1 MDLSSPQQLS
11 TWLNSPTQLGQW
23 QPILSD
29 DSTASLDDSVHVLVF
44 NSETLAQDVLTLVQ
58 SAAQRPTAIAAL
70 KPHTD
75 LALAYVL
82 KYHGDLSHIKST
94 VSQCTLNAEIAVFS
108 QAPSLL
114 EPGLLVMDM
123 DSTAIQIECI
133 DEIARL
139 AGVYDEV
146 AAVTQQAMQGQLAF
160 SDSLRQRVAKLA
172 GVELNLLNQLKEDL
186 PLMPG
191 VFALCQALKQANWT
205 LAIASGGFVPFA
217 QKVQSVLGLD
227 RIHANELGDDG
238 DKLTGEVHGDIVDAD
253 EKARFL
259 TRYAQELGLAKSQ
272 TMAMGDG
279 ANDLV
284 MMAASGLGVAVH
296 GKPKVVAEAD
306 VAINHGSLLQV
317 LYFLSVPK

>member
-1 MDLSSPQQLS
+1 MDLLSPQQLHS
-11 TWLNSPTQLGQW
+11 WLENPSQIGTWH
-23 QPILSD
+23 
-29 DSTASLDDSVHVLVF
+29 SLLDYAPQNDSVFVLVF
-44 NSETLAQDVLTLVQ
+44 NGAPLNT
-58 SAAQRPTAIAAL
+58 SAATLIKELQYKASAIAAL
-70 KPHTD
+70 QPHSELATAFVIRFHGELEMIKASVAE
-75 LALAYVL
+75 LALNCE
-82 KYHGDLSHIKST
+82 T
-94 VSQCTLNAEIAVFS
+94 AVFAH
-108 QAPSLL
+108 APSLA

-146 AAVTQQAMQGQLAF
+146 AAVTQQAMQGSLAF
-160 SDSLRQRVAKLA
+160 SDSLRQRVAKLK
-172 GVELNLLNQLKEDL
+172 GVELTLLNKLKDDL

-191 VFALCQALKQANWT
+191 VLALCSALKQAGWT

-217 QKVQSVLGLD
+217 RQVQGMLALD

-238 DKLTGEVHGDIVDAD
+238 VALTGVVHGKIVDAE

-259 TRYAQELGLAKSQ
+259 ASYANELGIAKAQ

-296 GKPKVVAEAD
+296 GKPKVVAQAD